1 MNDQDIGIDT
11 YQHLCSQIEK
21 YRKTVLHFHHLS
33 CYMDGQF
40 VDRCQFYE
48 QYGLVRSPLIRR
60 ERIEHVLCSIL
71 QDGKIA
77 FAGLPNAESYIDD
90 MTIHTPDWEWHLD
103 AVRRVLDQ
111 LHQHSMTA
119 RLTKCDVGYN
129 KIKLLTQVV
138 RKGVVKPQGEKVCEI
153 IEVSKPKTKKD
164 LRSFLGVH
172 VPEWNVI
179 RKY

>member
-1 MNDQDIGIDT
+1 M
-11 YQHLCSQIEK
+11 
-21 YRKTVLHFHHLS
+21 
-33 CYMDGQF
+33 
-40 VDRCQFYE
+40 
-48 QYGLVRSPLIRR
+48 
-60 ERIEHVLCSIL
+60 